1 MTDSKDPAGRTQVV
15 LRMLK
20 GEAAVDLA
28 AETGLAVELLESWR
42 SEFLAAG
49 EQALTGATA
58 TAGAEA
64 VSEDEAEAD
73 APPGD
78 FSETSWF
85 MAAVDIETLDEIP
98 EEVDVEQA
106 EYAPREDVTTD
117 VRRTY
122 SLRDESEIKSKSQR
136 DESEIK
142 SKDD

>member
-1 MTDSKDPAGRTQVV
+1 MTDSQDPAGRTQVV

-20 GEAAVDLA
+20 GDAAADVA
-28 AETGLAVELLESWR
+28 AETGLAVEVLEAWR

-49 EQALTGATA
+49 EAALTQAG
-58 TAGAEA
+58 AGAEPLPDDA
-64 VSEDEAEAD
+64 AEA
-73 APPGD
+73 PPRD

-122 SLRDESEIKSKSQR
+122 SLRDESEIKSK
-136 DESEIK
+136 
-142 SKDD
+142 DD